1 MNASIQLKPTTSS
14 LFIAFVLLCLRFLP
28 AAQAVVPPPDGG
40 YPGQNTAEGQSAL
53 LHLARGT
60 YNTALGWASLGFNV
74 TGNYNTG
81 VGAGTL
87 LANNADNN
95 TATGAGALL
104 SNTTGGQNTANGAFT
119 LFSNVSGSS
128 NTAIGQA
135 ALDVNINGNSNTAIG
150 ASALSNSTSSFNT
163 AIGNFALGSTTTG
176 VGNIGLGFMAGA
188 SHTAGNGNID
198 IGNLGVLGES
208 NTIRIG
214 VPGAAINC
222 YIAGIFGATVFNS
235 AAVFVGSDG
244 KLGTIT
250 SSARFKEGIRSM
262 EQASEA
268 LFALKPVTFRYKKDI
283 DPDRTSQ
290 FGLVAEDVEK
300 VNPDLIVRD
309 REGKPYSVRYD
320 HVNAMLLNEFL
331 KEHKKVEQL
340 QATVAQQQKDFQ
352 SAIAK
357 LKEAVTAQLDEQAAQ
372 IQKVSAQLEATK
384 PAPQTVLNNQ

>member
-1 MNASIQLKPTTSS
+1 MNPLIQPKNASPLIL
-14 LFIAFVLLCLRFLP
+14 IALLLACLPLSPGAR
-28 AAQAVVPPPDGG
+28 AVVPAPDGG

-53 LHLARGT
+53 LHLASGT

-104 SNTTGGQNTANGAFT
+104 SNTTGGQNTANGAFA
-119 LFSNVSGSS
+119 LLSNVSGSS

-163 AIGNFALGSTTTG
+163 ALGNFALVGTTTG

-188 SHTAGNGNID
+188 SHTTGNGNID

-222 YIAGIFGATVFNS
+222 YIAGIFGAAVFNS

-262 EQASEA
+262 QQASEA

-283 DPDRTSQ
+283 DPDGTSQ

-309 REGKPYSVRYD
+309 REGKPYTVRYD
-320 HVNAMLLNEFL
+320 AVNAMLLNEFL
-331 KEHKKVEQL
+331 KEHRAFLEEQCKVERLEKQ
-340 QATVAQQQKDFQ
+340 VA
-352 SAIAK
+352 A
-357 LKEAVTAQLDEQAAQ
+357 LTAGL
-372 IQKVSAQLEATK
+372 QKVSEQLATAS
-384 PAPQTVLNNQ
+384 PSLADSR